1 MYGVFSFSACLSK
14 ISPRPHVREPSAA
27 LSKNVFSVI
36 WSWCTWRWLNLVNL
50 HSVTVVLHCCSR
62 FTSSLIFHI
71 LEIIALLLMVWG
83 FFCFFL
89 FFFFNYLYFPTK
101 LPGITQLLSV
111 FPPGWIDFDFLCSHS
126 RILNYHLQ
134 FCAQRNRMLS
144 DNPGTQR
151 ADFSPIYFL
160 SLVTF
165 RLNWSLGAAL
175 KMNRVSARFSKHY
188 LWETCIDC
196 WASSVTNDDSLGAK
210 HYLPILN
217 AMWL

>member
-1 MYGVFSFSACLSK
+1 MKLMYMTVAELGE
-14 ISPRPHVREPSAA
+14 SPLR
-27 LSKNVFSVI
+27 
-36 WSWCTWRWLNLVNL
+36 
-50 HSVTVVLHCCSR
+50 HCCAS
-62 FTSSLIFHI
+62 
-71 LEIIALLLMVWG
+71 LLLPIYFILNFSSSWNYCFAFNGVG
-83 FFCFFL
+83 FFFVFFL
-89 FFFFNYLYFPTK
+89 FFSFNYLYFPTK